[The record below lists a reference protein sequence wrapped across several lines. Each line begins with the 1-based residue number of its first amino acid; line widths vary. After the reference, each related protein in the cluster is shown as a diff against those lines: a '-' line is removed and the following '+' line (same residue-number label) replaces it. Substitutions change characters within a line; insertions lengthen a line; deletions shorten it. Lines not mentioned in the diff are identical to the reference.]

1 MKVNLTSEN
10 PALKSIF
17 NDPKQIVTLDANFL
31 IIYAIIKVIH
41 QKPKR

>member
-17 NDPKQIVTLDANFL
+17 YPKQIVTLDANFL
-31 IIYAIIKVIH
+31 IPPDSKD
-41 QKPKR
+41 